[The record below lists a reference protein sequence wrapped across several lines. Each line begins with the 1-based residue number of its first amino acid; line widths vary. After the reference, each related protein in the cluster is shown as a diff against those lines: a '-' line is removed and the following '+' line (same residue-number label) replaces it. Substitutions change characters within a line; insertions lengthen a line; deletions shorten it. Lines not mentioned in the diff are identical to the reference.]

1 MQDGKRKTVT
11 RQLLGAC
18 LAAFIALGTGAA
30 QAQTAADMDARL
42 DTLFGEHASYR
53 GFFDK
58 LKQAVAAGDKA
69 AVAAMADY
77 PFRTRLDG
85 KAATLRDAEHF
96 IADYD
101 RLITPKAGML
111 ATERAGHLHLL
122 GRDLVRRRGQAQRSE
137 DHGHQSLK
145 AVSPYTG
152 RSMSSIR

>member
-18 LAAFIALGTGAA
+18 LAAFIALGAGAA

-77 PFRTRLDG
+77 PFRTRVEG
-85 KAATLRDAEHF
+85 KAVTIRDAGHF

-101 RLITPKAGML
+101 RIITPKVK
-111 ATERAGHLHLL
+111 
-122 GRDLVRRRGQAQRSE
+122 D
-137 DHGHQSLK
+137 
-145 AVSPYTG
+145 AVSRQTYSELFANWQGISVGSGEIWFGGVGKRNDVKITA
-152 RSMSSIR
+152 INH

>member
-101 RLITPKAGML
+101 RLITPKV
-111 ATERAGHLHLL
+111 
-122 GRDLVRRRGQAQRSE
+122 RD
-137 DHGHQSLK
+137 
-145 AVSPYTG
+145 AVSRQTYPELFANWQG
-152 RSMSSIR
+152 ISIGSGEIWFGGVGKRNEVKITAINH